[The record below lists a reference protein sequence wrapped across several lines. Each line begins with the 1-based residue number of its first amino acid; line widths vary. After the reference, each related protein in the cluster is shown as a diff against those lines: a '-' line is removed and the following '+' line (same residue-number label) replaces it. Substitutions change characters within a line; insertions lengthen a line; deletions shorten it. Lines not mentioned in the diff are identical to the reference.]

1 MFVPS
6 TRPVLPVTATTD
18 SASAGV
24 ATTVTTRVSGGRV
37 NVPLSS
43 AVRPLTVKVDRSVFV
58 LNGATIALM
67 VTTLTVF
74 RSAAV
79 TVTTTSLLP
88 TTRPVRPV
96 ILALAAGSR
105 VRATTFTEV
114 VLEGS

>member
-1 MFVPS
+1 MFAPS
-6 TRPVLPVTATTD
+6 TRFDLPEIATTD

-24 ATTVTTRVSGGRV
+24 ATTVTTRVSGGRTS
-37 NVPLSS
+37 VPLSS
-43 AVRPLTVKVDRSVFV
+43 AAKPFTVKVERSVLE
-58 LNGATIALM
+58 LNGATTALI
-67 VTTLTVF
+67 VITRIVF

-96 ILALAAGSR
+96 TFALAAGSR
-105 VRATTFTEV
+105 VRATTFTAV